1 MKLKIIAYVLKLKSS
16 KELRDLCIKITS
28 PENALTAPSEEYN
41 AGLME
46 SVRKIVPLEFSLT
59 REVFKN
65 ISLFINTAIF
75 ISNYK
80 FIVYSLNVLC
90 DGYF

>member
-65 ISLFINTAIF
+65 IFHYLLTRLLIECFM
-75 ISNYK
+75 
-80 FIVYSLNVLC
+80 
-90 DGYF
+90 